1 MDFVKPYLTAILV
14 KSKGFSSVA
23 GLAKELRAH
32 LNNSIP
38 QISWQSSVYETKYL
52 KCLTQFF
59 SYDTRPAWSTSAG
72 TWLDHVNAYAT
83 ILSQGHYSLLHFSD
97 KRYKEIALEGI
108 RKKFILSA
116 QFIDAEEI
124 NYIFLKDRV
133 IRALWLYGIHQKSTV
148 KADSKTV
155 FGEDLVDSLDAIGD
169 QTYAYSAA
177 RSKVVVGAFDRNV
190 GVNPDKSSL
199 WIGPMDDW
207 DHLMSVSSDLLTLI
221 ANMKGMESSPIP
233 TLPTPIK
240 AIAGVLN
247 AFDMD
252 VLLPEQV
259 AGHLGAQAEQ
269 MSMMIHAEYSCY
281 ISKGSN
287 NGCDFTL
294 FVEEL
299 SNGLRSFIGSIDVC
313 PKMRE
318 GKLIYS
324 ENYALSPEPKK
335 ATLLNKFARVLSYP
349 DLLRVWYDSG
359 HIFTVGRA
367 YKVNYR
373 DVSYD
378 NFSWVDFSNTDITKE
393 KPLSLI
399 QPTGKKPLVDLAN
412 TGKSNSLFC
421 WLVNG
426 WTSAIAPALWPGW
439 VAAKTFILCDDGA
452 GEKADFIICSGT
464 STGLSIAFVH
474 IKAAGSASGTK
485 ISVSAHDVVLNQAIK
500 NIRYIDKDTLEN
512 SINPNATN
520 KFVWEDGVAGS
531 IKDMHDYL
539 KSNTLKRQV
548 SIIVVQPH
556 TRKTF
561 YQNTSATLQR
571 LQLDTLL
578 INASN
583 VASSLNASFYIIGN
597 DV

>member
-23 GLAKELRAH
+23 RVAKEIRVH

-38 QISWQSSVYETKYL
+38 QISWQKSVYETKQL

-59 SYDTRPAWSTSAG
+59 SYDTRPAWSTSTG
-72 TWLDHVNAYAT
+72 TWFDHVNAYAAV
-83 ILSQGHYSLLHFSD
+83 LSQGDYSLLHFSD
-97 KRYKEIALEGI
+97 KKYKEIVLEGI
-108 RKKFILSA
+108 RKKFILST

-155 FGEDLVDSLDAIGD
+155 FGADLVDSLDAIGD

-207 DHLMSVSSDLLTLI
+207 DHLMDVSSDLLTLI
-221 ANMKGMESSPIP
+221 TNMKGMESSPIP

-240 AIAGVLN
+240 VITGVLN

-259 AGHLGAQAEQ
+259 AGQLGAQAEQ
-269 MSMMIHAEYSCY
+269 MSMMIHAEYGCY

-287 NGCDFTL
+287 NGCDFKL
-294 FVEEL
+294 FVDEL

-318 GKLIYS
+318 GKLIYN
-324 ENYALSPEPKK
+324 ENYTLSPEPKK

-378 NFSWVDFSNTDITKE
+378 NFSWVDFSSADITKE

-399 QPTGKKPLVDLAN
+399 QPAGKKPLVDLAN
-412 TGKSNSLFC
+412 IGKSNSLFC

-426 WTSAIAPALWPGW
+426 WASTIAPALWPGW
-439 VAAKTFILCDDGA
+439 VADKTFILCDDGA
-452 GEKADFIICSGT
+452 GEKADFIICSGMPA
-464 STGLSIAFVH
+464 GLSIAFVH

-512 SINPNATN
+512 SIDPSATN

-531 IKDMHDYL
+531 IKDMHNYL
-539 KSNTLKRQV
+539 KSNNLKRQV

-561 YQNTSATLQR
+561 YQNTTATLQR

-597 DV
+597 DA